1 MDELERAITETLTE
15 TLIRHGLSSDLLAV
29 RLNPNVS
36 DGSSVFAIGKGK
48 RRAALLISPA
58 AFPNV
63 VSEDQARARDMRN
76 HLGPALGC
84 AILAPLA
91 EGFILNRSYALLPLA
106 EPLTNNRVLWKIQ
119 KWKLKPKLLGWL
131 GNVVARH
138 AIPLDK
144 SVAEAT
150 FQTPLR
156 RLSVMDGLDF
166 DVRRLAI
173 RALERLQSGEFHP
186 RVAPMHNDFWKG
198 NILLPRQAAT
208 LTNAAYPFFIIDWRG
223 SRIDGFPFFDLVR
236 LSMSF
241 GLAPRELRKEI
252 AATCES
258 LECAAVDVNSY
269 LAAALGELS
278 MRLGEFSRER
288 FLQMTRSCFNE
299 LFKAG
304 L

>member
-15 TLIRHGLSSDLLAV
+15 ALIQHGLSSDLLAV
-29 RLNPNVS
+29 RLNPNVA

-48 RRAALLISPA
+48 QRAALLISPA

-63 VSEDQARARDMRN
+63 VSEDQAKARDMRN
-76 HLGPALGC
+76 HLGPALGS
-84 AILAPLA
+84 AILTPLA

-106 EPLTNNRVLWKIQ
+106 KPLTNNRVLWKIQ

-131 GNVVARH
+131 GNVAAHH
-138 AIPLDK
+138 AIPLDN
-144 SVAEAT
+144 SAVEAT
-150 FQTPLR
+150 FETPLR
-156 RLSVMDGLDF
+156 RFSVMDGLDF

-186 RVAPMHNDFWKG
+186 RVTPMHNDFWKG
-198 NILLPRQAAT
+198 NILLPSHTAT
-208 LTNAAYPFFIIDWRG
+208 PTSAAYPFFIIDWRG

-241 GLAPRELRKEI
+241 GLAPGELRKEI
-252 AATCES
+252 ANACET

-288 FLQMTRSCFNE
+288 FLQMTRACFNE